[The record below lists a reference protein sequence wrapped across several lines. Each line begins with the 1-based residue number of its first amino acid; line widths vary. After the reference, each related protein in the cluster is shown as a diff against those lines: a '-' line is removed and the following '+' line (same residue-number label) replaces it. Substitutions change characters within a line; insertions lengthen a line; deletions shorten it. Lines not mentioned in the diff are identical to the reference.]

1 MVPAAALIAAIVAAA
16 MRPEAQFSR
25 RAVLSGTVA
34 GACAVGPAHAAS
46 LERSA
51 YAAGEMRPDL
61 DRTFFETILPP
72 VPQRTTVR
80 TAIGPESAGG
90 DGMWGFEQL
99 LCFANVSA
107 SIRMTVVRLA
117 DGGLW
122 VNAPVAPTG
131 ECLSMLNEL
140 GTVKHI
146 VLPVTALE
154 HKAFFGPFVRRFPDA
169 TRWVSPGQYGPFGSL
184 PLGGGPEAS
193 SLPYRIDGV
202 LGEGAPPP
210 WASEIALKLFY
221 VDLPGNAGPVS
232 ETAFYH
238 RPSKTLLVTDAVV
251 FIPPAPPTTLFESA
265 YGDAARDAD
274 FWPKSVLQAVFLP
287 LRQSE
292 SGAWPGYERI
302 RGRLLRA
309 PILRAFSDARAPE
322 ETRAWVSSIT
332 SGEWPFERIISAHF
346 ASPIRATPSE
356 LRAAFGAVM
365 GDGTQLT
372 LDEADW
378 AALDGLNA
386 LIEEKKLGS
395 PLRMSYR

>member
-1 MVPAAALIAAIVAAA
+1 MVAAAPLIAALVTAA

-25 RAVLSGTVA
+25 RAVLGGAAAACGVA
-34 GACAVGPAHAAS
+34 PAHAAS
-46 LERSA
+46 LEKSA
-51 YAAGEMRPDL
+51 YAAGDMRPDL

-72 VPQRTTVR
+72 VPKRTTVR
-80 TAIGPESAGG
+80 TAIGPEGADG

-122 VNAPVAPTG
+122 VNAPVAPTE
-131 ECLSMLNEL
+131 ECLTMLNEL

-154 HKAFFGPFVRRFPDA
+154 HKAFFGPFVRRFPEA
-169 TRWVSPGQYGPFGSL
+169 TRWVSPGQYGPFGSV
-184 PLGGGPEAS
+184 PLGGGPEKS

-210 WASEIALKLFY
+210 WASEIESKIFY

-251 FIPPAPPTTLFESA
+251 FIPPEPTSTLFESA

-292 SGAWPGYERI
+292 SGSWPGYERI

-309 PILRAFSDARAPE
+309 PILRAFADARSPE
-322 ETRAWVSSIT
+322 ETRAWVNGIT

-346 ASPIRATPSE
+346 ASPIRSNPKE
-356 LRAAFGAVM
+356 LRSAFGAVY

-378 AALDGLNA
+378 AALDDLNK
-386 LIEEKKLGS
+386 LIEDNKLGS
-395 PLRMSYR
+395 PLKMSYR